1 MQTPN
6 PELSVRGDTRLTEPQ
21 RKTLNAACGD
31 LADQI
36 VWHGNRL
43 TKDDWRHFF
52 SGTVKG
58 WRTMPGYDMG
68 DGRPG
73 LIMLGGSSMDLS
85 KSQAS
90 DALTMA
96 FCLGD
101 DPESQGLK
109 GQKAVR
115 WCNAV
120 CCARWIT
127 NEDY

>member
-1 MQTPN
+1 MN
-6 PELSVRGDTRLTEPQ
+6 PSLHVRGDDKLTVEQ
-21 RKTLNAACGD
+21 RNTLNAACGD
-31 LADQI
+31 LAAQL

-52 SGTVKG
+52 SGTAKG

-73 LIMLGGSSMDLS
+73 LIMLGGSSMNLT

-96 FCLGD
+96 FSVGD

-109 GQKAVR
+109 GQKPVR
-115 WCNAV
+115 WCAAV
-120 CCARWIT
+120 CGARWIT
-127 NEDY
+127 LENAA